1 MDSLAVTHTKFN
13 SGIVQNYKQR
23 KHGQHNT
30 REEINYEHSP
40 SELILP
46 TDCKIPSEMH
56 HTQGIKKSFIAP
68 KAFYCVDEFL
78 ADNWETDPVVGSG
91 VNSRMSGM
99 YECGWCMFE

>member
-1 MDSLAVTHTKFN
+1 MDGLAVTDTKFN

-56 HTQGIKKSFIAP
+56 HTQGIKNTSQKLYSAKGILL
-68 KAFYCVDEFL
+68 C
-78 ADNWETDPVVGSG
+78 
-91 VNSRMSGM
+91 
-99 YECGWCMFE
+99 